1 MSVPKVDEVTIA
13 GDFQRFCDACFAQL
27 PDEGKP
33 ADPYLYSS
41 HAGAFVRA
49 LDQAKDH
56 WVKAKLS
63 FYGGACRHFLIND
76 GVAFFASR
84 CVHSLGIRVGVAA
97 VRSGVRHGVS
107 LVHGERHG
115 WRGGRK
121 ETQCRRSVNSMWV
134 LRMISS
140 ASERE
145 NVSTTHVQDTRRRR
159 AR

>member
-63 FYGGACRHFLIND
+63 FYGGS
-76 GVAFFASR
+76 VS
-84 CVHSLGIRVGVAA
+84 SLLNKR
-97 VRSGVRHGVS
+97 
-107 LVHGERHG
+107 
-115 WRGGRK
+115 WRGFLCFSLRPFSWHSCGCGGG
-121 ETQCRRSVNSMWV
+121 TQWS
-134 LRMISS
+134 
-140 ASERE
+140 
-145 NVSTTHVQDTRRRR
+145 
-159 AR
+159 